1 MRWKK
6 GLSMLGFSGYNKE
19 NSLIHREEKIMKRTA
34 ILFAEGY
41 EEVEALTVVDL
52 LRRAKIGCDIVA
64 VKESGEV
71 TGSHGI
77 RVGAD
82 KTLSQLVME
91 EYDGLILPGGLRGVN
106 NLAADER
113 VIDMLRRFA
122 VAGKL
127 TAAICAGPT
136 VLAKAGLLQGRK
148 ACCYPG
154 MEDELTG
161 AVACTESVVAD
172 GSIITSR
179 GLGTAI
185 PFALALVAYFQGEA
199 QALALAKAIVFQ

>member
-1 MRWKK
+1 M
-6 GLSMLGFSGYNKE
+6 
-19 NSLIHREEKIMKRTA
+19 
-34 ILFAEGY
+34 
-41 EEVEALTVVDL
+41 
-52 LRRAKIGCDIVA
+52 A
-64 VKESGEV
+64 VKESREV

-82 KTLSQLVME
+82 KTLSQLVVE

-106 NLAADER
+106 NLAAAELVFDVMGR
-113 VIDMLRRFA
+113 VA
-122 VAGKL
+122 AAGTL

-161 AVACTESVVAD
+161 AVACTDAVVAD

-185 PFALALVAYFQGEA
+185 PFALALVAYFCGEKQA
-199 QALALAKAIVFQ
+199 QALAKSIVFQ

>member
-1 MRWKK
+1 MKK
-6 GLSMLGFSGYNKE
+6 
-19 NSLIHREEKIMKRTA
+19 TA
-34 ILFAEGY
+34 ILFADGY

-64 VKESGEV
+64 LEESDAV

-82 KTLSQLVME
+82 KRLSELDIG
-91 EYDGLILPGGLRGVN
+91 EYDGLILPGGMRGVN

-113 VIDMLRRFA
+113 VLALLRDFA
-122 VAGKL
+122 GAGKL

-136 VLAKAGLLQGRK
+136 VLAKAGLLVGRK
-148 ACCYPG
+148 ATCYPG
-154 MEDELTG
+154 MEDQLTG
-161 AVACTESVVAD
+161 ALPCAEPVVKD
-172 GSIITSR
+172 GSILTSR

-185 PFALALVAYFQGEA
+185 PFALALVAYFCGEKQA
-199 QALALAKAIVFQ
+199 QALAKAIVYQ

>member
-1 MRWKK
+1 
-6 GLSMLGFSGYNKE
+6 
-19 NSLIHREEKIMKRTA
+19 MKRTA
-34 ILFAEGY
+34 ILFADGY

-64 VKESGEV
+64 VDDGVEV

-91 EYDGLILPGGLRGVN
+91 EYDGVILPGGLPGVT
-106 NLAADER
+106 NLAADSR
-113 VIDMLRRFA
+113 VLALLKDFA
-122 VAGKL
+122 AAGKL

-136 VLAKAGLLQGRK
+136 VLARAGLLEGKK

-154 MEDELTG
+154 MEQELTG
-161 AVACTESVVAD
+161 AVASTEPVVRD
-172 GSIITSR
+172 GSIVTSR

-185 PFALALVAYFQGEA
+185 SFALALVSYFQGEA
-199 QALALAKAIVFQ
+199 QAQALAKSIVFQ

>member
-1 MRWKK
+1 
-6 GLSMLGFSGYNKE
+6 
-19 NSLIHREEKIMKRTA
+19 MKRTA

-64 VKESGEV
+64 VDDGVEV

-77 RVGAD
+77 PVGAD

-113 VIDMLRRFA
+113 AIDMLRRFA
-122 VAGKL
+122 AAGKL

-154 MEDELTG
+154 MEDQLTG
-161 AVACTESVVAD
+161 AVACTDAVVAD

-185 PFALALVAYFQGEA
+185 PFALAIVDHFADISLVERVKKGLVYR
-199 QALALAKAIVFQ
+199 

>member
-1 MRWKK
+1 M
-6 GLSMLGFSGYNKE
+6 
-19 NSLIHREEKIMKRTA
+19 
-34 ILFAEGY
+34 
-41 EEVEALTVVDL
+41 
-52 LRRAKIGCDIVA
+52 
-64 VKESGEV
+64 
-71 TGSHGI
+71 
-77 RVGAD
+77 GAD

-113 VIDMLRRFA
+113 VIDMLRRFHE
-122 VAGKL
+122 AGKL

-136 VLAKAGLLQGRK
+136 VLARAGLLEGRK

-154 MEDELTG
+154 MEDQLTG
-161 AVACTESVVAD
+161 AVASTESVVED

-185 PFALALVAYFQGEA
+185 PFALALVAYFSGEKQA
-199 QALALAKAIVFQ
+199 QALAKSIVFQ

>member
-1 MRWKK
+1 MKGRQ
-6 GLSMLGFSGYNKE
+6 GLSMLGFLGYNKE

-64 VKESGEV
+64 VDDGVEV

-122 VAGKL
+122 AAGKL

-136 VLAKAGLLQGRK
+136 VLAKAGLLEGRK

-154 MEDELTG
+154 MEDQLTG

-185 PFALALVAYFQGEA
+185 PFALALVTYFQGEA

>member
-1 MRWKK
+1 
-6 GLSMLGFSGYNKE
+6 MLRFFGYNRE
-19 NSLIHREEKIMKRTA
+19 NSLIHREETIMKKTA

-64 VKESGEV
+64 VDDGVEV

-113 VIDMLRRFA
+113 VIDLLRRFA
-122 VAGKL
+122 EAGKL

-154 MEDELTG
+154 MEDELNG

-185 PFALALVAYFQGEA
+185 PFALALVAYFSGEKQA
-199 QALALAKAIVFQ
+199 QALAKAIVFQ

>member
-1 MRWKK
+1 
-6 GLSMLGFSGYNKE
+6 MLRFFGYNRE
-19 NSLIHREEKIMKRTA
+19 NSLIHREETIMKKTA

-64 VKESGEV
+64 VKEVDEV

-77 RVGAD
+77 SVRAD
-82 KTLSQLVME
+82 KTLSQLEVE
-91 EYDGLILPGGLRGVN
+91 QYDGLILPGGLRGVN

-122 VAGKL
+122 AVGKL

-136 VLAKAGLLQGRK
+136 VLAKAGLLEGRK

-154 MEDELTG
+154 MEDQLTG
-161 AVACTESVVAD
+161 ALACTEAVVAD

>member
-1 MRWKK
+1 MKK
-6 GLSMLGFSGYNKE
+6 
-19 NSLIHREEKIMKRTA
+19 TA

-64 VKESGEV
+64 MKEVDEV

-77 RVGAD
+77 SVRAD
-82 KTLSQLVME
+82 RRFSQLTPE

-113 VIDMLRRFA
+113 VLALLRDFA
-122 VAGKL
+122 AAGKL

-136 VLAKAGLLQGRK
+136 VLAKAGLLEGRK

-154 MEDELTG
+154 MEDQLTG
-161 AVACTESVVAD
+161 AVASTESVVED

-185 PFALALVAYFQGEA
+185 PFALALSLIHISEPTRPY
-199 QALALAKAIVFQ
+199 

>member
-1 MRWKK
+1 
-6 GLSMLGFSGYNKE
+6 
-19 NSLIHREEKIMKRTA
+19 MKPTA
-34 ILFAEGY
+34 ILFADGY

-64 VKESGEV
+64 LAECEQI

-77 RVGAD
+77 SVAAD
-82 KTLSQLVME
+82 KPFSQLDAE

-113 VIDMLRRFA
+113 VLALLRRFA
-122 VAGKL
+122 GAGKL

-136 VLAKAGLLQGRK
+136 VLAKAGLLEGRK

-154 MEDELTG
+154 MEDQLTG
-161 AVACTESVVAD
+161 AIPCMEPVVAD
-172 GSIITSR
+172 GSILTSR

-185 PFALALVAYFQGEA
+185 PFALALVAYFCGEKQA
-199 QALALAKAIVFQ
+199 QALAKSIVFQ

>member
-1 MRWKK
+1 MKGRQ

-41 EEVEALTVVDL
+41 EEEEALTVVDL

-64 VKESGEV
+64 VDDGVEV

-113 VIDMLRRFA
+113 VIDLLRRFA
-122 VAGKL
+122 AAGKL

-154 MEDELTG
+154 MENELTG
-161 AVACTESVVAD
+161 AVACTNAVVAD

-185 PFALALVAYFQGEA
+185 PFALALVAYFCGEKQA
-199 QALALAKAIVFQ
+199 QALAKSIVFQ